1 MALLLLLHHLQLGL
15 VLLVLNPPAH
25 ALLRLGH
32 RRDRRELLHHRV
44 VPERA
49 LDCEG
54 GVACLD
60 TAVLALQQFDLL
72 VQQILRQLIPEKRA
86 RVDTAKLQRRKQLV
100 VG

>member
-72 VQQILRQLIPEKRA
+72 VQQILRQLIPEKRG
-86 RVDTAKLQRRKQLV
+86 RVDMA
-100 VG
+100 